1 MRPGFLPLL
10 LLTIPFSACGDAGRV
25 TVRGDFADSLTT
37 PSSVF
42 ATEAGKDAEVKRGAF
57 ALGGLAAGPATLRLV
72 RGADSSAVI
81 AISSLPA
88 DARAIL
94 HGIRVDSASGR
105 AFPRSVELTGT
116 DVVLVNGIRMG
127 SDAAV
132 PAEVDAH
139 GAALAVSP
147 EHDAVLFRPD
157 VSSIPDLRV
166 AITLAT
172 QVATPDGDPVD
183 ASRIARGDS
192 LRVQGRVDHGFVVAS
207 HITVPRR
214 VATEPP
220 RVETAGSAES
230 TASNDARPTASSGS
244 GGSSAERGGEAREHG
259 RGRGRA
265 HRKKKFLFFRI

>member
-1 MRPGFLPLL
+1 MRTRRLPLL
-10 LLTIPFSACGDAGRV
+10 LLAMPLSACGDAGRV
-25 TVRGDFADSLTT
+25 SVRGDFADSLAM
-37 PSSVF
+37 PSSVV

-57 ALGGLAAGPATLRLV
+57 AMGGLAAGPATLRLV
-72 RGADSSAVI
+72 RGADSSAVL

-88 DARAIL
+88 GARAVL
-94 HGIRVDSASGR
+94 HGIRVDSATGR
-105 AFPRSVELTGT
+105 AFPRSVELTGA
-116 DVVLVNGIRMG
+116 DVVLVNGVRMG

-132 PAEVDAH
+132 PAEVDAR
-139 GAALAVSP
+139 GTALGVSP
-147 EHDAVLFRPD
+147 GHDAVLFRPD
-157 VSSIPDLRV
+157 ASTIPDLRV

-214 VATEPP
+214 IATAPP
-220 RVETAGSAES
+220 RAEPAASPDVPVSSSS
-230 TASNDARPTASSGS
+230 TPARS
-244 GGSSAERGGEAREHG
+244 SSADRGGEARGAGHG
-259 RGRGRA
+259 RGRG